1 MAHPLKV
8 FLYHHTVTAKLYN
21 IIRNYRRD
29 RFNKLS
35 DEEFAQM
42 MYKEHTGEGLD
53 LKNPRTFDEKVWYL
67 KLHERDPLQTKC
79 TDK

>member
-53 LKNPRTFDEKVWYL
+53 LKNI
-67 KLHERDPLQTKC
+67 
-79 TDK
+79 

>member
-42 MYKEHTGEGLD
+42 MYK
-53 LKNPRTFDEKVWYL
+53 
-67 KLHERDPLQTKC
+67 
-79 TDK
+79 